1 MRNPFFATPAS
12 ASASAPTAV
21 VGGRLAALGRFCF
34 RHRRWVLG
42 LWAVV
47 LVVGVLIG
55 GRVFEG
61 SVAGASSA
69 SAEADRG
76 SAVVAAA
83 DPAKGTV
90 TAVVDGRPV
99 DDPAVKAA
107 VEKATAEIAALPGVS
122 SALDA
127 YGSGP
132 APAALRSADGTA
144 SLVTVRM
151 ADTASTAQT
160 DAVTERLGALN
171 GAGGAHVTVGGDL
184 VLQQEVKQQT
194 EKDTRF
200 GEMVTLPLTLIV
212 MVLVF
217 GGLAAASLPVIGAV
231 ASVGGALLAMFGF
244 SRIMDI
250 DTSVLPIATVLGLG
264 LSIDYALLMVNRFRE
279 ERGHGADIAAAVER
293 TAATAGRTVA
303 FSGLTVAV
311 ALSGLF
317 VFTSPVLGAVAA
329 AGVSVVVI
337 AVAAALTLIPA
348 LLGFAGARIKTPAAP
363 VADEGFF
370 SRTVRRVRK
379 RAVAVT
385 LASVALLMA
394 AGAPFL
400 HADMR
405 SSGAAVLPASSA
417 GRQVAEAIDQR
428 FPQASAAPITVV
440 VEGGASVAQ
449 AYADDVV
456 AKLPGVSGVRAVSPV
471 GDAVSTIDVLVHGD
485 PQGGQAKQVV
495 EELRADRGGLTTYV
509 TGGAASVVDF
519 QDELLS
525 RGPWALGLVA
535 VGTLVLL
542 FLMTGSVVMP
552 VKALLMNLLSLG
564 ASLGALTLVFQDGWF
579 SGLLGF
585 SPTGGLETFI
595 PVLVFAFAFGLSM
608 DYEVFLL
615 ARIRELTLRGHDCVR
630 AVELGVQ
637 RSGRIITSAALLM
650 VIVFAGFALGDMLM
664 VKQMGIALA
673 VAVAVDATLVRCL
686 LVPAA
691 MSLFGEFNW
700 WAPGPLRRLHRR
712 FGLSE
717 HVDLPEIEPAVLP
730 VPRAGT
736 GPESVGSDGVGVE
749 AVGVG
754 VGVGSES
761 AGSAVVGSGGGAAG
775 GGVPKG
781 LVGSAQPA

>member
-1 MRNPFFATPAS
+1 MRNPSSVAPA
-12 ASASAPTAV
+12 AV
-21 VGGRLAALGRFCF
+21 VGGRLAAIGRFCF

-42 LWAVV
+42 FWAVV

-69 SAEADRG
+69 TAEADRG
-76 SAVVAAA
+76 VAVVAAT
-83 DPAKGTV
+83 DPAKGAV
-90 TAVVDGRPV
+90 TAVVDGKPV
-99 DDPAVKAA
+99 DDPAVRAA

-122 SALDA
+122 SAQDA

-132 APAALRSADGTA
+132 APAALRAADGTA

-151 ADTASTAQT
+151 ADTSTPAQT
-160 DAVTERLGALN
+160 DAVTHRLAALN

-184 VLQQEVKQQT
+184 VLQQEVKKQT

-200 GEMVTLPLTLIV
+200 GEMVTLPLTLVV

-217 GGLAAASLPVIGAV
+217 GGLAAASLPVIGAI
-231 ASVGGALLAMFGF
+231 ASIGGALLAMFGF
-244 SRIMDI
+244 SQIMDI

-279 ERGHGADIAAAVER
+279 ERGHGAGIAAAVER

-317 VFTSPVLGAVAA
+317 VFASPVLGAVAA

-337 AVAAALTLIPA
+337 AVAAALTLVPA
-348 LLGFAGARIKTPAAP
+348 LLGFAGSRIKAPAAP
-363 VADEGFF
+363 VSDEGFF

-379 RAVAVT
+379 RAVLVA
-385 LASVALLMA
+385 LACVALLMA

-400 HADMR
+400 HAEMR
-405 SSGAAVLPASSA
+405 SSGAAVLPGSSA
-417 GRQVAEAIDQR
+417 GRQVAETIDHR
-428 FPQASAAPITVV
+428 FPQVAAAPITVAI
-440 VEGGASVAQ
+440 EGGAPVAQ
-449 AYADDVV
+449 AYADEVV
-456 AKLPGVSGVRAVSPV
+456 AKLPGVSGVRAVTPV
-471 GDAVSTIDVLVHGD
+471 SDKVSTVDVLVHGD
-485 PQGGQAKQVV
+485 PQGDAAQQVV
-495 EELRADRGGLTTYV
+495 DELRADRDGLKTYV
-509 TGGAASVVDF
+509 TGGAATVVDF
-519 QDELLS
+519 KDELMS

-585 SPTGGLETFI
+585 SPAGGLETFL

-615 ARIRELTLRGHDCVR
+615 ARIKELHQRGHSCTR

-650 VIVFAGFALGDMLM
+650 VIVFAGFAAGDMLM

-691 MSLFGEFNW
+691 MTLFGEFNW
-700 WAPGPLRRLHRR
+700 WAPAPLKRLHRR

-717 HVDLPEIEPAVLP
+717 HVELPEIGQPAIPAQRPEP
-730 VPRAGT
+730 
-736 GPESVGSDGVGVE
+736 
-749 AVGVG
+749 
-754 VGVGSES
+754 
-761 AGSAVVGSGGGAAG
+761 
-775 GGVPKG
+775 
-781 LVGSAQPA
+781 VGSAQAA

>member
-1 MRNPFFATPAS
+1 MTS
-12 ASASAPTAV
+12 ASPLASDARPSADPRV
-21 VGGRLAALGRFCF
+21 AGRLAALGRFCY
-34 RHRRWVLG
+34 RQRRWVLG
-42 LWAVV
+42 FWAVV
-47 LVVGVLIG
+47 LVIGVLIG

-61 SVAGASSA
+61 TVAGASSA

-83 DPAKGTV
+83 DPARGTV
-90 TAVVDGRPV
+90 TAVVDGRSV
-99 DDPAVKAA
+99 DDTAVRDA
-107 VEKATAEIAALPGVS
+107 VTRATAEIAALPGVS
-122 SALDA
+122 SAVDA
-127 YGSGP
+127 YGPGP
-132 APAALRSADGTA
+132 GAEALRSADGTA
-144 SLVTVRM
+144 SLVSVRM
-151 ADTASTAQT
+151 ADSSTSAQAG
-160 DAVTERLGALN
+160 AVTQRLA
-171 GAGGAHVTVGGDL
+171 AIQPEVQPGGGKVTVGGDL
-184 VLQQEVKQQT
+184 VLQDEVKKQT

-200 GEMVTLPLTLIV
+200 GEIVTLPLTLIV

-244 SRIMDI
+244 SKIMDI

-279 ERGHGADIAAAVER
+279 ERGHGASIAAAVER

-337 AVAAALTLIPA
+337 AVAAALTLVPA
-348 LLGFAGARIKTPAAP
+348 LLGFAGRRIRTPTAP
-363 VADEGFF
+363 VPDEGFF

-379 RAVAVT
+379 RAV
-385 LASVALLMA
+385 LVALVCTGVLMA

-400 HADMR
+400 HAEMR
-405 SSGAAVLPASSA
+405 NSGAAVLPASSA
-417 GRQVAEAIDQR
+417 GRQVAETVDQR

-440 VEGGASVAQ
+440 VQSGATVAQ

-456 AKLPGVSGVRAVSPV
+456 AQLPGVSGVRAVTPV
-471 GDAVSTIDVLVHGD
+471 SDTVSTIDVLVHGD
-485 PQGGQAKQVV
+485 PQGGEAKQVV
-495 EELRADRGGLTTYV
+495 KELRADRGGLTTQV

-519 QDELLS
+519 QGELLT
-525 RGPWALGLVA
+525 RGPIALGLVA
-535 VGTLVLL
+535 LGTLILL

-615 ARIRELTLRGHDCVR
+615 ARIKELRDKGHSCTR

-691 MSLFGEFNW
+691 MSFFGEFNW
-700 WAPGPLRRLHRR
+700 WAPGPLRRLHDR

-717 HVDLPEIEPAVLP
+717 HVELPELAPAVLP
-730 VPRAGT
+730 AQRPAEELVGT
-736 GPESVGSDGVGVE
+736 GS
-749 AVGVG
+749 
-754 VGVGSES
+754 
-761 AGSAVVGSGGGAAG
+761 
-775 GGVPKG
+775 
-781 LVGSAQPA
+781 

>member
-1 MRNPFFATPAS
+1 MTPAS
-12 ASASAPTAV
+12 PLLSDTRTSADPRVA
-21 VGGRLAALGRFCF
+21 GRLAALGRFCY
-34 RHRRWVLG
+34 RQRRWVLG
-42 LWAVV
+42 FWAVV
-47 LVVGVLIG
+47 LVIGVLIG

-61 SVAGASSA
+61 TVAGASSA
-69 SAEADRG
+69 SAESDRG

-83 DPAKGTV
+83 DPARGTV

-99 DDPAVKAA
+99 DDAA
-107 VEKATAEIAALPGVS
+107 VRDAVTRATAEIAALPGVS
-122 SALDA
+122 SAVDA
-127 YGSGP
+127 YGPGP
-132 APAALRSADGTA
+132 GAEALRSADGTA
-144 SLVTVRM
+144 SAVSVRM
-151 ADTASTAQT
+151 ADSSTSAQSTA
-160 DAVTERLGALN
+160 VTQRLA
-171 GAGGAHVTVGGDL
+171 AIQSEVRPGGGKVTVGGDL
-184 VLQQEVKQQT
+184 VLQDEVKKQT

-200 GEMVTLPLTLIV
+200 GEIVTLPLTLIV

-244 SRIMDI
+244 SKIMDI

-279 ERGHGADIAAAVER
+279 ERGHGASISAAVER

-337 AVAAALTLIPA
+337 AVAAALTLVPA
-348 LLGFAGARIKTPAAP
+348 LLGFAGRRIRTPTAP
-363 VADEGFF
+363 VPDEGFF

-379 RAVAVT
+379 RAV
-385 LASVALLMA
+385 LVALVCTGVLMA

-400 HADMR
+400 HAEMR
-405 SSGAAVLPASSA
+405 NSGAAVLPASSA
-417 GRQVAEAIDQR
+417 GRQVAETIDQR

-440 VEGGASVAQ
+440 VQSGATVAQ

-456 AKLPGVSGVRAVSPV
+456 AGLPGVSGVRAVTPV
-471 GDAVSTIDVLVHGD
+471 SDTVSTIDVLVHGD
-485 PQGGQAKQVV
+485 PQGGEAKKVV
-495 EELRADRGGLTTYV
+495 KELRADRGGLTTQV

-519 QDELLS
+519 QDELTT
-525 RGPWALGLVA
+525 RGPIALGLVA
-535 VGTLVLL
+535 LGTLILL

-615 ARIRELTLRGHDCVR
+615 ARIKELRDKGHSCTR

-691 MSLFGEFNW
+691 MSFFGEFNW
-700 WAPGPLRRLHRR
+700 WAPRPLRRLHDR

-717 HVDLPEIEPAVLP
+717 HVELPELAPAVLP
-730 VPRAGT
+730 TQRPA
-736 GPESVGSDGVGVE
+736 EE
-749 AVGVG
+749 
-754 VGVGSES
+754 
-761 AGSAVVGSGGGAAG
+761 
-775 GGVPKG
+775 
-781 LVGSAQPA
+781 LVGTAS

>member
-1 MRNPFFATPAS
+1 MSDTPAS
-12 ASASAPTAV
+12 AEPRVA
-21 VGGRLAALGRFCF
+21 GRLAALGRFCY
-34 RHRRWVLG
+34 RQRRWVLG
-42 LWAVV
+42 FWAVV
-47 LVVGVLIG
+47 LVIGVLIG

-61 SVAGASSA
+61 TVAGASSA

-83 DPAKGTV
+83 DPSRGTV

-99 DDPAVKAA
+99 DDPAVRDA
-107 VEKATAEIAALPGVS
+107 VTRATAEIAALPGVS
-122 SALDA
+122 SAVDG
-127 YGSGP
+127 YGPGP
-132 APAALRSADGTA
+132 GAEALRSADGTA
-144 SLVTVRM
+144 SLVSVRM
-151 ADTASTAQT
+151 ADSSTSAQATAVNQ
-160 DAVTERLGALN
+160 RLA
-171 GAGGAHVTVGGDL
+171 AIQSEVRPGGGKVTVGGDL
-184 VLQQEVKQQT
+184 VLQDEVKKQT

-200 GEMVTLPLTLIV
+200 GEIVTLPLTLVV

-244 SRIMDI
+244 SKIMDI

-279 ERGHGADIAAAVER
+279 ERGHGAPIAAAVER
-293 TAATAGRTVA
+293 TVATAGRTVA

-337 AVAAALTLIPA
+337 AVAAALTLVPA
-348 LLGFAGARIKTPAAP
+348 LLGFAGRRIRTPTAP
-363 VADEGFF
+363 VPDEGFF

-379 RAVAVT
+379 RAV
-385 LASVALLMA
+385 LVALVCTGVLMA

-400 HADMR
+400 HAEMR
-405 SSGAAVLPASSA
+405 NSGAAVLPVTSA
-417 GRQVAEAIDQR
+417 GRQVAETVDQR
-428 FPQASAAPITVV
+428 FPLASAAPITVV
-440 VEGGASVAQ
+440 VQSGATVAQ

-456 AKLPGVSGVRAVSPV
+456 AQLPGVSGVRAVTPV
-471 GDAVSTIDVLVHGD
+471 SDTVSTIDVLVHGD
-485 PQGGQAKQVV
+485 PQGGPAKQVV
-495 EELRADRGGLTTYV
+495 KELRADRGGLTTQV

-519 QDELLS
+519 QGELLT
-525 RGPWALGLVA
+525 RGPIALGLVA
-535 VGTLVLL
+535 LGTLILL

-552 VKALLMNLLSLG
+552 AKALLMNLLSLG

-585 SPTGGLETFI
+585 SPNGGLETFI

-615 ARIRELTLRGHDCVR
+615 ARIKELRDKGHSCTR

-691 MSLFGEFNW
+691 MSFFGEFNW
-700 WAPGPLRRLHRR
+700 WAPGPLRRLHDR

-717 HVDLPEIEPAVLP
+717 HVELPELAPAVLP
-730 VPRAGT
+730 TQRPAEELVGT
-736 GPESVGSDGVGVE
+736 GS
-749 AVGVG
+749 
-754 VGVGSES
+754 
-761 AGSAVVGSGGGAAG
+761 
-775 GGVPKG
+775 
-781 LVGSAQPA
+781 

>member
-1 MRNPFFATPAS
+1 MSDAGTS
-12 ASASAPTAV
+12 ADSRVA
-21 VGGRLAALGRFCF
+21 GRLAALGRFCY
-34 RHRRWVLG
+34 RQRRWVLG
-42 LWAVV
+42 FWAVV
-47 LVVGVLIG
+47 LVIGVLIG

-61 SVAGASSA
+61 TVAGASSA
-69 SAEADRG
+69 SAESDRG

-83 DPAKGTV
+83 DPARGTV

-99 DDPAVKAA
+99 DDTAVRDA
-107 VEKATAEIAALPGVS
+107 VTRATAEIAALPGVS
-122 SALDA
+122 SAVDA
-127 YGSGP
+127 YGPGP
-132 APAALRSADGTA
+132 GAEALRSADGTA
-144 SLVTVRM
+144 SLVSVRM
-151 ADTASTAQT
+151 ADTSTSAQAT
-160 DAVTERLGALN
+160 AVNQRLA
-171 GAGGAHVTVGGDL
+171 AIQSEVQPGGGKVTVGGDL
-184 VLQQEVKQQT
+184 VLQDEVKKQT

-200 GEMVTLPLTLIV
+200 GEIVTLPLTLIV

-244 SRIMDI
+244 SKIMDI

-279 ERGHGADIAAAVER
+279 ERGHGAPIAAAVER

-337 AVAAALTLIPA
+337 AVAAALTLVPA
-348 LLGFAGARIKTPAAP
+348 LLGFAGRRIRTPSAP
-363 VADEGFF
+363 VPDEGFF

-379 RAVAVT
+379 RAV
-385 LASVALLMA
+385 LVALVCTGVLLA

-400 HADMR
+400 HAEMR
-405 SSGAAVLPASSA
+405 NSGAAVLPASSA
-417 GRQVAEAIDQR
+417 GRQVAETVDQR

-440 VEGGASVAQ
+440 VQSGATVAQ

-456 AKLPGVSGVRAVSPV
+456 SQLPGVSGVRAVTPV
-471 GDAVSTIDVLVHGD
+471 SDTVSTIDVLVHGD
-485 PQGGQAKQVV
+485 PQGGEAKKVV
-495 EELRADRGGLTTYV
+495 EELRADRGGLTTQV

-519 QDELLS
+519 QDELLT
-525 RGPWALGLVA
+525 RGPIALGLVA
-535 VGTLVLL
+535 LGTLILL

-615 ARIRELTLRGHDCVR
+615 ARIKELRDKGHSCTR

-691 MSLFGEFNW
+691 MSFFGEFNW
-700 WAPGPLRRLHRR
+700 WAPRPLRRLHDR

-717 HVDLPEIEPAVLP
+717 HVELPELAPAVLP
-730 VPRAGT
+730 AQRPAEELVST
-736 GPESVGSDGVGVE
+736 GS
-749 AVGVG
+749 
-754 VGVGSES
+754 
-761 AGSAVVGSGGGAAG
+761 
-775 GGVPKG
+775 
-781 LVGSAQPA
+781 

>member
-1 MRNPFFATPAS
+1 MRRRTAVTPAS
-12 ASASAPTAV
+12 PRTSDDLRVA
-21 VGGRLAALGRFCF
+21 GRLAALGRFCY
-34 RHRRWVLG
+34 RQRRWVLG
-42 LWAVV
+42 FWAVV
-47 LVVGVLIG
+47 LVIGVLIG

-61 SVAGASSA
+61 TVAGASSA
-69 SAEADRG
+69 SSEADRG

-83 DPAKGTV
+83 DPARGTV
-90 TAVVDGRPV
+90 TAVVDGKPV
-99 DDPAVKAA
+99 DDAA
-107 VEKATAEIAALPGVS
+107 VRDAVTRATAEIAALPGVS
-122 SALDA
+122 SAVDA
-127 YGSGP
+127 YGPGP
-132 APAALRSADGTA
+132 DAAGLRSADGTA
-144 SLVTVRM
+144 SLVSVRM
-151 ADTASTAQT
+151 ADSSTSAQT
-160 DAVTERLGALN
+160 TAVTQRLAAIKADGAE
-171 GAGGAHVTVGGDL
+171 VTVGGDL
-184 VLQQEVKQQT
+184 VLQDEVKKQT

-200 GEMVTLPLTLIV
+200 GEIVTLPLTLIV

-244 SRIMDI
+244 SKIMDI

-279 ERGHGADIAAAVER
+279 ERGHGASIAAAVER

-337 AVAAALTLIPA
+337 AVAAALTLVPA
-348 LLGFAGARIKTPAAP
+348 LLGFAGRRIRTPTAP
-363 VADEGFF
+363 VPDEGFF

-379 RAVAVT
+379 RAV
-385 LASVALLMA
+385 LVALVCTGVLMA

-400 HADMR
+400 HAEMR
-405 SSGAAVLPASSA
+405 NSGAAVLPASSA
-417 GRQVAEAIDQR
+417 GRQVAETVDQR

-440 VEGGASVAQ
+440 VESGAKVAQ

-456 AKLPGVSGVRAVSPV
+456 AKLPGVSGVRAVTPV
-471 GDAVSTIDVLVHGD
+471 SDTVSTIDVLVHGD
-485 PQGGQAKQVV
+485 PQGGAAKKVV
-495 EELRADRGGLTTYV
+495 EELRADRGGLTTQV

-519 QDELLS
+519 QDELLT
-525 RGPWALGLVA
+525 RGPIALGLVA
-535 VGTLVLL
+535 LGTLILL

-615 ARIRELTLRGHDCVR
+615 ARIKELRDKGHSCTR

-686 LVPAA
+686 LVPAT

-700 WAPGPLRRLHRR
+700 WAPAPLRRLHER

-717 HVDLPEIEPAVLP
+717 HVDLPDLAPAAVLP
-730 VPRAGT
+730 AQRPAEELV
-736 GPESVGSDGVGVE
+736 
-749 AVGVG
+749 
-754 VGVGSES
+754 S
-761 AGSAVVGSGGGAAG
+761 AAS
-775 GGVPKG
+775 
-781 LVGSAQPA
+781 

>member
-1 MRNPFFATPAS
+1 MRKPSS
-12 ASASAPTAV
+12 AAV
-21 VGGRLAALGRFCF
+21 DPRVRGRLAALGRFCF

-42 LWAVV
+42 FWAVV

-69 SAEADRG
+69 GSEADRG
-76 SAVVAAA
+76 GAVVTAA
-83 DPAKGTV
+83 DPARGVV
-90 TAVVDGRPV
+90 TAVVDGKPV
-99 DDPAVKAA
+99 NDPAVRAA
-107 VEKATAEIAALPGVS
+107 VTKATAEIAALPGVS
-122 SALDA
+122 SAQDA
-127 YGSGP
+127 YGRGP
-132 APAALRSADGTA
+132 EAAALRSADGHA

-151 ADTASTAQT
+151 ADTSTGVQA
-160 DAVTERLGALN
+160 DAVTQRLAALN
-171 GAGGAHVTVGGDL
+171 GAGGAHATVGGDL
-184 VLQQEVKQQT
+184 VLQQEVKKQT
-194 EKDTRF
+194 EQDTRF
-200 GEMVTLPLTLIV
+200 GEIVTLPLTLVV

-279 ERGHGADIAAAVER
+279 ERGHGAGIAAAVER

-348 LLGFAGARIKTPAAP
+348 LLGFAGGRIKAPAAP
-363 VADEGFF
+363 VPDEGFF

-379 RAVAVT
+379 RAVPVA
-385 LASVALLMA
+385 LACTALLMA

-405 SSGAAVLPASSA
+405 NSGAAVLPASSA
-417 GRQVAEAIDQR
+417 GRQVADTIDQR
-428 FPQASAAPITVV
+428 FPQVAQAPITVV
-440 VEGGASVAQ
+440 VEGGARVAQ
-449 AYADDVV
+449 AYADEVV
-456 AKLPGVSGVRAVSPV
+456 AKLPGVSGVRAVTPV
-471 GDAVSTIDVLVHGD
+471 SDSVSTIDVLVHGD

-495 EELRADRGGLTTYV
+495 DELRADRGGLKTYV

-519 QDELLS
+519 TDELTS

-535 VGTLVLL
+535 AGTLVLL

-564 ASLGALTLVFQDGWF
+564 ASLGALTLVFQDGYF

-615 ARIRELTLRGHDCVR
+615 ARIKELHSRGYSCTK

-691 MSLFGEFNW
+691 MTLFGEFNW
-700 WAPGPLRRLHRR
+700 WAPAPLRRLHRR

-717 HVDLPEIEPAVLP
+717 HVELPPIEPP
-730 VPRAGT
+730 VIPAPR
-736 GPESVGSDGVGVE
+736 PVE
-749 AVGVG
+749 QD
-754 VGVGSES
+754 
-761 AGSAVVGSGGGAAG
+761 
-775 GGVPKG
+775 
-781 LVGSAQPA
+781 LVGTP

>member
-1 MRNPFFATPAS
+1 MTPAS
-12 ASASAPTAV
+12 PLLSDARTSADPRVA
-21 VGGRLAALGRFCF
+21 GRLAALGRFCY
-34 RHRRWVLG
+34 RQRRWVLG
-42 LWAVV
+42 FWAVV
-47 LVVGVLIG
+47 LVIGVLIG

-61 SVAGASSA
+61 TVAGASSA
-69 SAEADRG
+69 SAESDRG

-83 DPAKGTV
+83 DPARGTV

-99 DDPAVKAA
+99 DDPAVRDA
-107 VEKATAEIAALPGVS
+107 VTRATAEIAALPGVS
-122 SALDA
+122 SAVDA
-127 YGSGP
+127 YGPGP
-132 APAALRSADGTA
+132 GAEALRSADGTA
-144 SLVTVRM
+144 SVVSVRM
-151 ADTASTAQT
+151 ADSSTSAQATAVNQ
-160 DAVTERLGALN
+160 RLA
-171 GAGGAHVTVGGDL
+171 AIQSEVRPGGGKVTVGGDL
-184 VLQQEVKQQT
+184 VLQDEVKKQT

-200 GEMVTLPLTLIV
+200 GEIVTLPLTLIV

-244 SRIMDI
+244 SKIMDI

-279 ERGHGADIAAAVER
+279 ERGHGASISAAVER

-337 AVAAALTLIPA
+337 AVAAALTLVPA
-348 LLGFAGARIKTPAAP
+348 LLGFAGRRIRTPTTP
-363 VADEGFF
+363 VPDEGFF

-379 RAVAVT
+379 RAV
-385 LASVALLMA
+385 LVALVCTGVLMV

-400 HADMR
+400 HAEMR
-405 SSGAAVLPASSA
+405 NSGAAVLPASSA
-417 GRQVAEAIDQR
+417 GRQVAETIDQR

-440 VEGGASVAQ
+440 VQSGATVAQ

-456 AKLPGVSGVRAVSPV
+456 AELPGVSGVRAVTPV
-471 GDAVSTIDVLVHGD
+471 SDTVSTIDVLVHGD
-485 PQGGQAKQVV
+485 PQGGEAKQVV
-495 EELRADRGGLTTYV
+495 KELRADRGGLTTQV

-519 QDELLS
+519 QDELLT
-525 RGPWALGLVA
+525 RGPIALGLVA
-535 VGTLVLL
+535 LGTLILL

-615 ARIRELTLRGHDCVR
+615 ARIKELRDKGHSCTR

-691 MSLFGEFNW
+691 MSFFGEFNW
-700 WAPGPLRRLHRR
+700 WAPRPLRRLHDR

-717 HVDLPEIEPAVLP
+717 HVELPELAPAVLP
-730 VPRAGT
+730 TQRLA
-736 GPESVGSDGVGVE
+736 EE
-749 AVGVG
+749 
-754 VGVGSES
+754 
-761 AGSAVVGSGGGAAG
+761 
-775 GGVPKG
+775 
-781 LVGSAQPA
+781 LVGTAS

>member
-1 MRNPFFATPAS
+1 MRRRSAVTPAS
-12 ASASAPTAV
+12 PSVSDTRTSADPRVA
-21 VGGRLAALGRFCF
+21 GRLAALGRFCY
-34 RHRRWVLG
+34 RQRRWVLG
-42 LWAVV
+42 FWAVV
-47 LVVGVLIG
+47 LVIGVLIG

-61 SVAGASSA
+61 TVAGASSA

-83 DPAKGTV
+83 DPARGTV

-99 DDPAVKAA
+99 DDAA
-107 VEKATAEIAALPGVS
+107 VRDAVTRATAEIAALPGVS
-122 SALDA
+122 SAVDA
-127 YGSGP
+127 YGPGP
-132 APAALRSADGTA
+132 GAEALRSADGTA
-144 SLVTVRM
+144 SLVSVRM
-151 ADTASTAQT
+151 ADSSTSAQATAVNQ
-160 DAVTERLGALN
+160 RLA
-171 GAGGAHVTVGGDL
+171 AIQSEVQPGGGKVTVGGDL
-184 VLQQEVKQQT
+184 VLQDEVKKQT

-200 GEMVTLPLTLIV
+200 GEIVTLPLTLIV

-244 SRIMDI
+244 SKIMDI

-279 ERGHGADIAAAVER
+279 ERGHGASIAAAVER

-337 AVAAALTLIPA
+337 AVAAALTLVPA
-348 LLGFAGARIKTPAAP
+348 LLGFAGRRIRTPTAP
-363 VADEGFF
+363 VPDEGFF

-379 RAVAVT
+379 RAV
-385 LASVALLMA
+385 LVALVCTGVLMA

-400 HADMR
+400 HAEMR
-405 SSGAAVLPASSA
+405 NSGAAVLPASSA
-417 GRQVAEAIDQR
+417 GRQVAETVDQR

-440 VEGGASVAQ
+440 VQSGATVAQ

-456 AKLPGVSGVRAVSPV
+456 AQLPGVSGVRAVTPV
-471 GDAVSTIDVLVHGD
+471 SDTVSTIDVLVHGD
-485 PQGGQAKQVV
+485 PQGGEAKQVV
-495 EELRADRGGLTTYV
+495 KELRADRGGLTTQV

-519 QDELLS
+519 QDELLT
-525 RGPWALGLVA
+525 RGPIALGLVA
-535 VGTLVLL
+535 LGTLILL

-615 ARIRELTLRGHDCVR
+615 ARIKELRDKGHSCTR

-691 MSLFGEFNW
+691 MSFFGEFNW
-700 WAPGPLRRLHRR
+700 WAPGPLRRLHDR

-717 HVDLPEIEPAVLP
+717 HVELPELAPAVLP
-730 VPRAGT
+730 AQRPAEELVGT
-736 GPESVGSDGVGVE
+736 GS
-749 AVGVG
+749 
-754 VGVGSES
+754 
-761 AGSAVVGSGGGAAG
+761 
-775 GGVPKG
+775 
-781 LVGSAQPA
+781 

>member
-1 MRNPFFATPAS
+1 MRNAS
-12 ASASAPTAV
+12 SAPAAL

-42 LWAVV
+42 FWAVV

-83 DPAKGTV
+83 DPVKGTV
-90 TAVVDGRPV
+90 TAVVDGKPV

-107 VEKATAEIAALPGVS
+107 VEQATAEIAGLPGVS
-122 SALDA
+122 AAVDA

-132 APAALRSADGTA
+132 AQATLRSADGTA
-144 SLVTVRM
+144 SLVSVRL
-151 ADTASTAQT
+151 ADTATSAQT
-160 DAVTERLGALN
+160 DAVTQRLAALN

-184 VLQQEVKQQT
+184 VLQDEVKKQT

-200 GEMVTLPLTLIV
+200 GEMVTLPLTLVV

-217 GGLAAASLPVIGAV
+217 GGLSAASLPVIGAV

-279 ERGHGADIAAAVER
+279 ERGHGAGIAAAVER

-348 LLGFAGARIKTPAAP
+348 LLGFAGSRIRTPTAP
-363 VADEGFF
+363 VPDEGFF

-379 RAVAVT
+379 RAVLVT

-400 HADMR
+400 HAEMR
-405 SSGAAVLPASSA
+405 NSGAAVLPASSA
-417 GRQVAEAIDQR
+417 GRQVAETVDQR
-428 FPQASAAPITVV
+428 FPQVSAAPITVV
-440 VEGGASVAQ
+440 VEGGPAVAQ
-449 AYADDVV
+449 AYADEVV

-471 GDAVSTIDVLVHGD
+471 NDAVSTIDVLVHGD
-485 PQGGQAKQVV
+485 PQGGQAKHVV
-495 EELRADRGGLTTYV
+495 EELRADRGGLKTYV

-519 QDELLS
+519 QKELLS

-535 VGTLVLL
+535 AGTLVLL

-579 SGLLGF
+579 SGMLGF

-615 ARIRELTLRGHDCVR
+615 ARIKELRDKGHSCTR
-630 AVELGVQ
+630 SVELGVQ

-700 WAPGPLRRLHRR
+700 WAPAPLRRLHQR

-717 HVDLPEIEPAVLP
+717 HVDLPEIEPAVIP
-730 VPRAGT
+730 APR
-736 GPESVGSDGVGVE
+736 SVV
-749 AVGVG
+749 AQ
-754 VGVGSES
+754 SES
-761 AGSAVVGSGGGAAG
+761 ESESGAESKSKLQPGAAEPEAG
-775 GGVPKG
+775 G
-781 LVGSAQPA
+781 LVKA

>member
-1 MRNPFFATPAS
+1 MRNPS
-12 ASASAPTAV
+12 SAPPTV
-21 VGGRLAALGRFCF
+21 VGGRLAAVGRFCF

-47 LVVGVLIG
+47 LVAGVLIG

-69 SAEADRG
+69 TAEADRG
-76 SAVVAAA
+76 SAVVTAA

-99 DDPAVKAA
+99 DDPAVRAA

-127 YGSGP
+127 YGTGP

-151 ADTASTAQT
+151 ADTATTVQT
-160 DAVTERLGALN
+160 DAVTQRLGALD
-171 GAGGAHVTVGGDL
+171 GTGGAHVTVGGDL
-184 VLQQEVKQQT
+184 VLQQEVKKQT
-194 EKDTRF
+194 ERDTRF
-200 GEMVTLPLTLIV
+200 GELVTLPLTLIV

-217 GGLAAASLPVIGAV
+217 GGLAAASLPAIGAV

-244 SRIMDI
+244 SKIMDI

-279 ERGHGADIAAAVER
+279 ERGHGAGIAAAVER

-337 AVAAALTLIPA
+337 AVAAALTLVPA
-348 LLGFAGARIKTPAAP
+348 LLGFAGARIKAPAAP

-379 RAVAVT
+379 RAVVVA

-417 GRQVAEAIDQR
+417 GRQVAETIDQR
-428 FPQASAAPITVV
+428 FPQASAAPVTVV
-440 VEGGASVAQ
+440 VEGGAPVAQ
-449 AYADDVV
+449 AYADEVV

-471 GDAVSTIDVLVHGD
+471 SDAVSTVDVLVHGD
-485 PQGGQAKQVV
+485 PQGAQAEQVV
-495 EELRADRGGLTTYV
+495 KELRADRGGLTTYV

-615 ARIRELTLRGHDCVR
+615 ARIKELRDKGHSCTR
-630 AVELGVQ
+630 AVELGLQ

-700 WAPGPLRRLHRR
+700 WAPAPLRRLHRR

-717 HVDLPEIEPAVLP
+717 HVELPEIEPAAIP
-730 VPRAGT
+730 APRAVK
-736 GPESVGSDGVGVE
+736 PLV
-749 AVGVG
+749 
-754 VGVGSES
+754 
-761 AGSAVVGSGGGAAG
+761 GAA
-775 GGVPKG
+775 
-781 LVGSAQPA
+781 

>member
-83 DPAKGTV
+83 DQAKGTV

-736 GPESVGSDGVGVE
+736 GSESVGVE
-749 AVGVG
+749 AVGVEAVG

>member
-1 MRNPFFATPAS
+1 MRNPST
-12 ASASAPTAV
+12 TAADPEV
-21 VGGRLAALGRFCF
+21 KVGGRLAAIGRFCF

-42 LWAVV
+42 FWAVV
-47 LVVGVLIG
+47 LVIGVLIG

-61 SVAGASSA
+61 TVAGASSA
-69 SAEADRG
+69 SSEADKG
-76 SAVVAAA
+76 NAVVAAA

-90 TAVVDGRPV
+90 TAVVDGKPV
-99 DDPAVKAA
+99 DDPGVKAA

-127 YGSGP
+127 YGPGP
-132 APAALRSADGTA
+132 AATALRSADGAA

-151 ADTASTAQT
+151 ADASTNAQT
-160 DAVTERLGALN
+160 DAVTERLAALN
-171 GAGGAHVTVGGDL
+171 GETGAHVTVGGDL
-184 VLQQEVKQQT
+184 VLQDEVKQQT

-244 SRIMDI
+244 SQIMDI

-279 ERGHGADIAAAVER
+279 ERGHGAGIAAAVER

-317 VFTSPVLGAVAA
+317 VFTSPVLRAVAA

-337 AVAAALTLIPA
+337 AVAAALTLVPA
-348 LLGFAGARIKTPAAP
+348 LLGFAGSRIKTPTAP
-363 VADEGFF
+363 VPDEGFF

-379 RAVAVT
+379 RAVP
-385 LASVALLMA
+385 VALVCTALLVA

-405 SSGAAVLPASSA
+405 NSGAAVLPASSA
-417 GRQVAEAIDQR
+417 GRQVAETIDHR

-440 VEGGASVAQ
+440 VEGGAPVAQ
-449 AYADDVV
+449 AYADEVV
-456 AKLPGVSGVRAVSPV
+456 AKLPGVSGVRAVTPV
-471 GDAVSTIDVLVHGD
+471 TDSVSTIDVLVHGD
-485 PQGGQAKQVV
+485 PQGGPAKKVV
-495 EELRADRGGLTTYV
+495 EELRADRGGLKTYV

-519 QDELLS
+519 KNELMS

-535 VGTLVLL
+535 AGTLVLL

-579 SGLLGF
+579 SGMLGF

-615 ARIRELTLRGHDCVR
+615 ARIKELHSRGYSCTE

-691 MSLFGEFNW
+691 MTLFGEFNW
-700 WAPGPLRRLHRR
+700 WAPAPLRRLHRR

-717 HVDLPEIEPAVLP
+717 HVELPAIEPAVIP
-730 VPRAGT
+730 APR
-736 GPESVGSDGVGVE
+736 PEAKE
-749 AVGVG
+749 L
-754 VGVGSES
+754 
-761 AGSAVVGSGGGAAG
+761 VGSGA
-775 GGVPKG
+775 
-781 LVGSAQPA
+781 

>member
-1 MRNPFFATPAS
+1 MTPAS
-12 ASASAPTAV
+12 PFLSDTRTSADPRVA
-21 VGGRLAALGRFCF
+21 GRLAALGRFCY
-34 RHRRWVLG
+34 RQRRWVLG
-42 LWAVV
+42 FWAVV
-47 LVVGVLIG
+47 LVIGVLIG

-61 SVAGASSA
+61 TVAGASSA
-69 SAEADRG
+69 SAESDRG

-83 DPAKGTV
+83 DPARGTV

-99 DDPAVKAA
+99 GDAA
-107 VEKATAEIAALPGVS
+107 VRDAVTRATAEIAALPGVS
-122 SALDA
+122 SAVDA
-127 YGSGP
+127 YGPGP
-132 APAALRSADGTA
+132 GAEALRSADGTA
-144 SLVTVRM
+144 SVVSVRM
-151 ADTASTAQT
+151 ADSSTSAQSTA
-160 DAVTERLGALN
+160 VTQRLA
-171 GAGGAHVTVGGDL
+171 AIQSEVQPGGGKVTVGGDL
-184 VLQQEVKQQT
+184 VLQDEVKKQT

-200 GEMVTLPLTLIV
+200 GEIVTLPLTLIV

-244 SRIMDI
+244 SKIMDI

-279 ERGHGADIAAAVER
+279 ERGHGASISAAVER

-337 AVAAALTLIPA
+337 AVAAALTLVPA
-348 LLGFAGARIKTPAAP
+348 LLGFAGRRIRTPTAP
-363 VADEGFF
+363 VPDEGFF

-379 RAVAVT
+379 RAV
-385 LASVALLMA
+385 LVALVCTGVLMA

-400 HADMR
+400 HAEMR
-405 SSGAAVLPASSA
+405 NSGAAVLPASSA
-417 GRQVAEAIDQR
+417 GRQVAETIDQR

-440 VEGGASVAQ
+440 VQSGATVAQ

-456 AKLPGVSGVRAVSPV
+456 AGLPGVSGVRAVTPV
-471 GDAVSTIDVLVHGD
+471 SDTVSTIDVLVHGD
-485 PQGGQAKQVV
+485 PQGGEAKKVV
-495 EELRADRGGLTTYV
+495 KELRADRGGLTTQV

-519 QDELLS
+519 QDELLT
-525 RGPWALGLVA
+525 RGPIALGLVA
-535 VGTLVLL
+535 LGTLILL

-615 ARIRELTLRGHDCVR
+615 ARIKELRDKGHSCTR

-691 MSLFGEFNW
+691 MSFFGEFNW
-700 WAPGPLRRLHRR
+700 WAPRPLRRLHDR

-717 HVDLPEIEPAVLP
+717 HVELPELAPAVLP
-730 VPRAGT
+730 TQRPAEELVGT
-736 GPESVGSDGVGVE
+736 GS
-749 AVGVG
+749 
-754 VGVGSES
+754 
-761 AGSAVVGSGGGAAG
+761 
-775 GGVPKG
+775 
-781 LVGSAQPA
+781 

>member
-1 MRNPFFATPAS
+1 MSDAVTS
-12 ASASAPTAV
+12 ADPRVA
-21 VGGRLAALGRFCF
+21 GRLAALGRFCY
-34 RHRRWVLG
+34 RQRRWVLG
-42 LWAVV
+42 FWAVV
-47 LVVGVLIG
+47 LVIGVLIG

-61 SVAGASSA
+61 TVAGASSA
-69 SAEADRG
+69 SAESDRG

-83 DPAKGTV
+83 DPARGTV

-99 DDPAVKAA
+99 DDTAVRDA
-107 VEKATAEIAALPGVS
+107 VTRATAEISALPGVS
-122 SALDA
+122 SAVDA
-127 YGSGP
+127 YGPGP
-132 APAALRSADGTA
+132 GAEALRSADGNA
-144 SLVTVRM
+144 SLVSVRM
-151 ADTASTAQT
+151 ADSSTPAQATAVNQ
-160 DAVTERLGALN
+160 RLA
-171 GAGGAHVTVGGDL
+171 AIESEVQPGGGKVTVGGDL
-184 VLQQEVKQQT
+184 VLQDEVKKQT

-200 GEMVTLPLTLIV
+200 GEIVTLPLTLIV

-244 SRIMDI
+244 SKIMDI

-279 ERGHGADIAAAVER
+279 ERGHGAPIAAAVER

-337 AVAAALTLIPA
+337 AVAAALTLVPA
-348 LLGFAGARIKTPAAP
+348 LLGFAGRRIRTPSAP
-363 VADEGFF
+363 VPDEGFF

-379 RAVAVT
+379 RAV
-385 LASVALLMA
+385 LVALVCTGVLLA

-400 HADMR
+400 HAEMR
-405 SSGAAVLPASSA
+405 NSGAAVLPASSA
-417 GRQVAEAIDQR
+417 GRQVAETVDQR

-440 VEGGASVAQ
+440 VQSGATVAQ

-456 AKLPGVSGVRAVSPV
+456 AQLPGVSGVRAVTPV
-471 GDAVSTIDVLVHGD
+471 SDTVSTIDVLVHGD
-485 PQGGQAKQVV
+485 PQGGEAKKVV
-495 EELRADRGGLTTYV
+495 EELRADLGGLTTQV

-519 QDELLS
+519 QDELLT
-525 RGPWALGLVA
+525 RGPIALGLVA
-535 VGTLVLL
+535 LGTLILL

-615 ARIRELTLRGHDCVR
+615 ARIKELRDKGHSCTR

-691 MSLFGEFNW
+691 MSFFGEFNW
-700 WAPGPLRRLHRR
+700 WAPRPLRRLHDR

-717 HVDLPEIEPAVLP
+717 HVELPELAPAVLP
-730 VPRAGT
+730 AQRPA
-736 GPESVGSDGVGVE
+736 EE
-749 AVGVG
+749 
-754 VGVGSES
+754 
-761 AGSAVVGSGGGAAG
+761 
-775 GGVPKG
+775 
-781 LVGSAQPA
+781 LVGTAS

>member
-1 MRNPFFATPAS
+1 MRRRSAVTPAS
-12 ASASAPTAV
+12 PLLSDARTSADPRVA
-21 VGGRLAALGRFCF
+21 GRLAALGRFCY
-34 RHRRWVLG
+34 RQRRWVLG
-42 LWAVV
+42 FWAVV
-47 LVVGVLIG
+47 LVIGVLIG

-61 SVAGASSA
+61 TVAGASSA
-69 SAEADRG
+69 SAESDRG

-83 DPAKGTV
+83 DPARGTV

-99 DDPAVKAA
+99 DDAA
-107 VEKATAEIAALPGVS
+107 VRDAVTRATAEIAALPGVS
-122 SALDA
+122 SAVDA
-127 YGSGP
+127 YGPGP
-132 APAALRSADGTA
+132 GAEALRSADGTA
-144 SLVTVRM
+144 SLVSVRM
-151 ADTASTAQT
+151 ADSSTSAQATAVNQ
-160 DAVTERLGALN
+160 RLA
-171 GAGGAHVTVGGDL
+171 AIQSEVRPGGGKVTVGGDL
-184 VLQQEVKQQT
+184 VLQDEVKKQT

-200 GEMVTLPLTLIV
+200 GEIVTLPLTLIV

-244 SRIMDI
+244 SKIMDI

-279 ERGHGADIAAAVER
+279 ERGHGASISAAVER

-337 AVAAALTLIPA
+337 AVAAALTLVPA
-348 LLGFAGARIKTPAAP
+348 LLGFAGRRIRTPTAP
-363 VADEGFF
+363 VPDEGFF

-379 RAVAVT
+379 RAV
-385 LASVALLMA
+385 LVALVCTGVLMA

-400 HADMR
+400 HAEMR
-405 SSGAAVLPASSA
+405 NSGAAVLPASSA
-417 GRQVAEAIDQR
+417 GRQVAETVDQR

-440 VEGGASVAQ
+440 VQSGATVAQ

-456 AKLPGVSGVRAVSPV
+456 AQLPGVSGVRAVTPV
-471 GDAVSTIDVLVHGD
+471 SETVSTIDVLVHGD
-485 PQGGQAKQVV
+485 PQGGAAKQVV
-495 EELRADRGGLTTYV
+495 KELRADRGGLTTQV

-519 QDELLS
+519 QDELLT
-525 RGPWALGLVA
+525 RGPIALGLVA
-535 VGTLVLL
+535 LGTLILL

-615 ARIRELTLRGHDCVR
+615 ARIKELRDKGHSCTR

-691 MSLFGEFNW
+691 MSFFGEFNW
-700 WAPGPLRRLHRR
+700 WAPRPLRRLHDR

-717 HVDLPEIEPAVLP
+717 HVELPELAPAVLP
-730 VPRAGT
+730 TQRPAEELVGT
-736 GPESVGSDGVGVE
+736 GS
-749 AVGVG
+749 
-754 VGVGSES
+754 
-761 AGSAVVGSGGGAAG
+761 
-775 GGVPKG
+775 
-781 LVGSAQPA
+781 

>member
-1 MRNPFFATPAS
+1 MRRRSAVTPAS
-12 ASASAPTAV
+12 PLLSDARTSADPRVA
-21 VGGRLAALGRFCF
+21 GRLAALGRFCY
-34 RHRRWVLG
+34 RQRRWVLG
-42 LWAVV
+42 FWAVV
-47 LVVGVLIG
+47 LVIGVLIG

-61 SVAGASSA
+61 TVAGASSA
-69 SAEADRG
+69 SAESDRG

-83 DPAKGTV
+83 DPARGTV

-99 DDPAVKAA
+99 DDPAVRDA
-107 VEKATAEIAALPGVS
+107 VTRATAEIAALPGVS
-122 SALDA
+122 SAVDA
-127 YGSGP
+127 YGPGP
-132 APAALRSADGTA
+132 GAEALRSADGTA
-144 SLVTVRM
+144 SVVSVRM
-151 ADTASTAQT
+151 ADSSTSAQATAVNQ
-160 DAVTERLGALN
+160 RLA
-171 GAGGAHVTVGGDL
+171 AIQSEVRPGGGKVTVGGDL
-184 VLQQEVKQQT
+184 VLQDEVKKQT

-200 GEMVTLPLTLIV
+200 GEIVTLPLTLIV

-244 SRIMDI
+244 SKIMDI

-279 ERGHGADIAAAVER
+279 ERGHGASISAAVER

-337 AVAAALTLIPA
+337 AVAAALTLVPA
-348 LLGFAGARIKTPAAP
+348 LLGFAGRRIRTPTTP
-363 VADEGFF
+363 VPDEGFF

-379 RAVAVT
+379 RAV
-385 LASVALLMA
+385 LVALVCTGVLMV

-400 HADMR
+400 HAEMR
-405 SSGAAVLPASSA
+405 NSGAAVLPASSA
-417 GRQVAEAIDQR
+417 GRQVAETIDQR

-440 VEGGASVAQ
+440 VQSGATVAQ

-456 AKLPGVSGVRAVSPV
+456 AELPGVSGVRAVTPV
-471 GDAVSTIDVLVHGD
+471 SDTVSTIDVLVHGD
-485 PQGGQAKQVV
+485 PQGGEAKQVV
-495 EELRADRGGLTTYV
+495 KELRADRGGLTTQV

-519 QDELLS
+519 QDELLT
-525 RGPWALGLVA
+525 RGPIALGLVA
-535 VGTLVLL
+535 LGTLILL

-615 ARIRELTLRGHDCVR
+615 ARIKELRDKGHSCTR

-691 MSLFGEFNW
+691 MSFFGEFNW
-700 WAPGPLRRLHRR
+700 WAPRPLRRLHDR

-717 HVDLPEIEPAVLP
+717 HVELPELAPAVLP
-730 VPRAGT
+730 TQRPA
-736 GPESVGSDGVGVE
+736 EE
-749 AVGVG
+749 
-754 VGVGSES
+754 
-761 AGSAVVGSGGGAAG
+761 
-775 GGVPKG
+775 
-781 LVGSAQPA
+781 LVGTAS

>member
-1 MRNPFFATPAS
+1 MTPDPALV
-12 ASASAPTAV
+12 PEDPKV
-21 VGGRLAALGRFCF
+21 PGRLAALGRFCF

-47 LVVGVLIG
+47 LVLGVLIG

-69 SAEADRG
+69 ASEADRG

-83 DPAKGTV
+83 DPASGTV
-90 TAVVDGRPV
+90 TALVDGRPV
-99 DDPAVKAA
+99 DDPAVRDA
-107 VEKATAEIAALPGVS
+107 VTRATAEIAALPGVS
-122 SALDA
+122 STADA
-127 YGSGP
+127 YAADPS
-132 APAALRSADGTA
+132 AAALRSADGTA
-144 SLVTVRM
+144 SLVSVRM
-151 ADTASTAQT
+151 ADGSTPAQA
-160 DAVTERLGALN
+160 DAVAAKLAGIGAD
-171 GAGGAHVTVGGDL
+171 GTTVKVGGDL
-184 VLQQEVKQQT
+184 VLEQEVKEQT
-194 EKDTRF
+194 ERDTRF

-244 SRIMDI
+244 SKIMDI

-279 ERGHGADIAAAVER
+279 ERGHGATIAAAVER
-293 TAATAGRTVA
+293 TSATAGRTVA

-317 VFTSPVLGAVAA
+317 VFSSPVLGAVAA

-337 AVAAALTLIPA
+337 AVAAALTLVPA
-348 LLGFAGARIKTPAAP
+348 LLGFAGHRVKAPTAP
-363 VADEGFF
+363 VPDEGFF

-379 RAVAVT
+379 RAV
-385 LASVALLMA
+385 LVALACTAVLVA

-400 HADMR
+400 HAEMR
-405 SSGAAVLPASSA
+405 SSGASVLPHSSV
-417 GRQVAEAIDQR
+417 GRQVAEAVDQR
-428 FPQASAAPITVV
+428 FPQASAAPVTVV
-440 VEGGASVAQ
+440 VESGAQAAQ
-449 AYADDVV
+449 AYADEVV

-471 GDAVSTIDVLVHGD
+471 GTGDTVSTIDVLVHGD
-485 PQGGQAKQVV
+485 PQGEQAQKVV
-495 EELRADRGGLTTYV
+495 EELRGDRGGLTTHV

-519 QDELLS
+519 KDELMT
-525 RGPWALGLVA
+525 RGPIALGLVA
-535 VGTLVLL
+535 LGTLVLL

-564 ASLGALTLVFQDGWF
+564 ASLGALTLVFQDGFF
-579 SGLLGF
+579 SGMLGF

-615 ARIRELTLRGHDCVR
+615 ARIKELRDRGYDNHR
-630 AVELGVQ
+630 SVELGVQ

-650 VIVFAGFALGDMLM
+650 VIVFAGFAAGDMLM

-691 MSLFGEFNW
+691 MSLFGDFNW
-700 WAPGPLRRLHRR
+700 WAPAPLRRLHRR

-717 HVDLPEIEPAVLP
+717 HVELPPVSAAPAVVP
-730 VPRAGT
+730 APRA
-736 GPESVGSDGVGVE
+736 
-749 AVGVG
+749 
-754 VGVGSES
+754 
-761 AGSAVVGSGGGAAG
+761 AAHDLA
-775 GGVPKG
+775 GVPAG
-781 LVGSAQPA
+781 

>member
-1 MRNPFFATPAS
+1 M
-12 ASASAPTAV
+12 
-21 VGGRLAALGRFCF
+21 
-34 RHRRWVLG
+34 LG

-61 SVAGASSA
+61 TVAGASSA
-69 SAEADRG
+69 TAEADRG
-76 SAVVAAA
+76 NAVVAAT
-83 DPAKGTV
+83 DPARGTV
-90 TAVVDGRPV
+90 TAVVDGKPV
-99 DDPAVKAA
+99 DDPAVRAA
-107 VEKATAEIAALPGVS
+107 VTKATADLAALPGVS

-127 YGSGP
+127 YGTGP

-151 ADTASTAQT
+151 ADTSTSAQT
-160 DAVTERLGALN
+160 DAVTQRLAALN
-171 GAGGAHVTVGGDL
+171 GEAGAHVTVGGDL
-184 VLQQEVKQQT
+184 VLQDEVKKQT
-194 EKDTRF
+194 EQDTRF

-279 ERGHGADIAAAVER
+279 ERGHGAGIAAAVER

-348 LLGFAGARIKTPAAP
+348 LLGFAGSRIKAPAAP
-363 VADEGFF
+363 VPDEGFF
-370 SRTVRRVRK
+370 SRTVRRVGK
-379 RAVAVT
+379 RAVPVA
-385 LASVALLMA
+385 LACVALLMA

-405 SSGAAVLPASSA
+405 NSGAAVLPASSA
-417 GRQVAEAIDQR
+417 GRQVADAVDQR
-428 FPQASAAPITVV
+428 FPQAAAAPITVV
-440 VEGGASVAQ
+440 VEGGAPVAQ

-456 AKLPGVSGVRAVSPV
+456 AKLPGVAGVRAVTPV
-471 GDAVSTIDVLVHGD
+471 SDSVSTVDVLVHGD
-485 PQGGQAKQVV
+485 PQGHQAKQVV
-495 EELRADRGGLTTYV
+495 QELRADRGGLKTYV

-519 QDELLS
+519 KDELMS

-564 ASLGALTLVFQDGWF
+564 ASLGALTLVFQDGYF

-615 ARIRELTLRGHDCVR
+615 ARIKELRDKGHSCTR
-630 AVELGVQ
+630 AVEPRG
-637 RSGRIITSAALLM
+637 
-650 VIVFAGFALGDMLM
+650 
-664 VKQMGIALA
+664 
-673 VAVAVDATLVRCL
+673 
-686 LVPAA
+686 PAQWPDHH
-691 MSLFGEFNW
+691 L
-700 WAPGPLRRLHRR
+700 
-712 FGLSE
+712 
-717 HVDLPEIEPAVLP
+717 
-730 VPRAGT
+730 
-736 GPESVGSDGVGVE
+736 
-749 AVGVG
+749 
-754 VGVGSES
+754 
-761 AGSAVVGSGGGAAG
+761 GGAADGDRVRRVRPRGHAHGQADGHRAGRRRRG
-775 GGVPKG
+775 GRHPGALPAGARRDEPVRRVQ
-781 LVGSAQPA
+781 LVGARPAAAPAPALRAERARRTADRRRDGRSGSAAGGQGPGGFSAVGAVGRRPPSGSAAPPG

>member
-1 MRNPFFATPAS
+1 MRNPFFAAPAP
-12 ASASAPTAV
+12 APASAPTAV

-200 GEMVTLPLTLIV
+200 GEIVTLPLTLIV

-417 GRQVAEAIDQR
+417 GRQVAETIDQR

-736 GPESVGSDGVGVE
+736 G
-749 AVGVG
+749 
-754 VGVGSES
+754 SES
-761 AGSAVVGSGGGAAG
+761 AGSGDDAA
-775 GGVPKG
+775 KG

>member
-1 MRNPFFATPAS
+1 MRRRSAVTPAS
-12 ASASAPTAV
+12 PLLSDTRTSADPRVA
-21 VGGRLAALGRFCF
+21 GRLAALGRFCY
-34 RHRRWVLG
+34 RQRRWVLG
-42 LWAVV
+42 FWAVV
-47 LVVGVLIG
+47 LVIGVLIG

-61 SVAGASSA
+61 TVAGASSA
-69 SAEADRG
+69 SAESDRG

-83 DPAKGTV
+83 DPARGTV

-99 DDPAVKAA
+99 DDAA
-107 VEKATAEIAALPGVS
+107 VRDAVTRATAEIAALPGVS
-122 SALDA
+122 SAVDA
-127 YGSGP
+127 YGPGP
-132 APAALRSADGTA
+132 GAEALRSADGTA
-144 SLVTVRM
+144 SVVSVRM
-151 ADTASTAQT
+151 ADSSTSAQSTA
-160 DAVTERLGALN
+160 VTQRLA
-171 GAGGAHVTVGGDL
+171 AIQSEVQPGGGKVTVGGDL
-184 VLQQEVKQQT
+184 VLQDEVKKQT

-200 GEMVTLPLTLIV
+200 GEIVTLPLTLIV

-244 SRIMDI
+244 SKIMDI

-279 ERGHGADIAAAVER
+279 ERGHGASISAAVER

-337 AVAAALTLIPA
+337 AVAAALTLVPA
-348 LLGFAGARIKTPAAP
+348 LLGFAGRRIRTPTAP
-363 VADEGFF
+363 VPDEGFF

-379 RAVAVT
+379 RAV
-385 LASVALLMA
+385 LVALVCTGVLMA

-400 HADMR
+400 HAEMR
-405 SSGAAVLPASSA
+405 NSGAAVLPASSA
-417 GRQVAEAIDQR
+417 GRQVAETIDQR

-440 VEGGASVAQ
+440 VQSGATVAQ

-456 AKLPGVSGVRAVSPV
+456 AGLPGVSGVRAVTPV
-471 GDAVSTIDVLVHGD
+471 SDTVSTIDVLVHGD
-485 PQGGQAKQVV
+485 PQGGEAKKVV
-495 EELRADRGGLTTYV
+495 KELRADRGGLTTQV

-519 QDELLS
+519 QDELLT
-525 RGPWALGLVA
+525 RGPIALGLVA
-535 VGTLVLL
+535 LGTLILL

-615 ARIRELTLRGHDCVR
+615 ARIKELRDKGHSCTR

-691 MSLFGEFNW
+691 MSFFGEFNW
-700 WAPGPLRRLHRR
+700 WAPRPLRRLHDR

-717 HVDLPEIEPAVLP
+717 HVELPELAPAVLP
-730 VPRAGT
+730 TQRPAEELVGT
-736 GPESVGSDGVGVE
+736 GS
-749 AVGVG
+749 
-754 VGVGSES
+754 
-761 AGSAVVGSGGGAAG
+761 
-775 GGVPKG
+775 
-781 LVGSAQPA
+781 

>member
-1 MRNPFFATPAS
+1 MRRRSAVTPLPLLSDARTS
-12 ASASAPTAV
+12 ADPRVA
-21 VGGRLAALGRFCF
+21 GRLAALGRFCY
-34 RHRRWVLG
+34 RQRRWVLG
-42 LWAVV
+42 FWAVV
-47 LVVGVLIG
+47 LVIGVLIG

-61 SVAGASSA
+61 TVAGASSA
-69 SAEADRG
+69 SAESDRG

-83 DPAKGTV
+83 DPARGTV

-99 DDPAVKAA
+99 DDAA
-107 VEKATAEIAALPGVS
+107 VRDAVTRATAEIAALPGVS
-122 SALDA
+122 SAVDA
-127 YGSGP
+127 YGPGP
-132 APAALRSADGTA
+132 GAEALRSADGTA
-144 SLVTVRM
+144 SLVSVRM
-151 ADTASTAQT
+151 ADSSTSAQATAVNQ
-160 DAVTERLGALN
+160 RLA
-171 GAGGAHVTVGGDL
+171 AIQSEVRPGGGKVTVGGDL
-184 VLQQEVKQQT
+184 VLQDEVKKQT

-200 GEMVTLPLTLIV
+200 GEIVTLPLTLIV

-244 SRIMDI
+244 SKIMDI

-279 ERGHGADIAAAVER
+279 ERGHGASISAAVER

-337 AVAAALTLIPA
+337 AVAAALTLVPA
-348 LLGFAGARIKTPAAP
+348 LLGFAGRRIRTPTAP
-363 VADEGFF
+363 VPDEGFF

-379 RAVAVT
+379 RAV
-385 LASVALLMA
+385 LVALVCTGVLMA

-400 HADMR
+400 HAEMR
-405 SSGAAVLPASSA
+405 NSGAAVLPASSA
-417 GRQVAEAIDQR
+417 GRQVAETVDQR

-440 VEGGASVAQ
+440 VQSGATVAQ

-456 AKLPGVSGVRAVSPV
+456 AQLPGVSGVRAVTPV
-471 GDAVSTIDVLVHGD
+471 SETVSTIDVLVHGD
-485 PQGGQAKQVV
+485 PQGGAAKQVV
-495 EELRADRGGLTTYV
+495 KELRADRGGLTTQV

-519 QDELLS
+519 QDELLT
-525 RGPWALGLVA
+525 RGPIALGLVA
-535 VGTLVLL
+535 LGTLILL

-615 ARIRELTLRGHDCVR
+615 ARIKELRDKGHSCTR

-691 MSLFGEFNW
+691 MSFFGEFNW
-700 WAPGPLRRLHRR
+700 WAPRPLRRLHDR

-717 HVDLPEIEPAVLP
+717 HVELPELAPAVLP
-730 VPRAGT
+730 TQRPAEELVGT
-736 GPESVGSDGVGVE
+736 GS
-749 AVGVG
+749 
-754 VGVGSES
+754 
-761 AGSAVVGSGGGAAG
+761 
-775 GGVPKG
+775 
-781 LVGSAQPA
+781 

>member
-1 MRNPFFATPAS
+1 MRRRSAVTPAS
-12 ASASAPTAV
+12 PLLSDTRTSADPRVA
-21 VGGRLAALGRFCF
+21 GRLAALGRFCY
-34 RHRRWVLG
+34 RQRRWVLG
-42 LWAVV
+42 FWALV
-47 LVVGVLIG
+47 LVIGVLIG

-61 SVAGASSA
+61 TVAGASSA
-69 SAEADRG
+69 SAESDRG

-83 DPAKGTV
+83 DPARGTV

-99 DDPAVKAA
+99 DDAA
-107 VEKATAEIAALPGVS
+107 VRDAVTRATAEIAALPGVS
-122 SALDA
+122 SAVDA
-127 YGSGP
+127 YGPGP
-132 APAALRSADGTA
+132 GAEALRSADGTA
-144 SLVTVRM
+144 SVVSVRM
-151 ADTASTAQT
+151 ADSSTSAQSTA
-160 DAVTERLGALN
+160 VTQRLA
-171 GAGGAHVTVGGDL
+171 AIQSEVQPGGGKVTVGGDL
-184 VLQQEVKQQT
+184 VLQDEVKKQT

-200 GEMVTLPLTLIV
+200 GEIVTLPLTLIV

-244 SRIMDI
+244 SKIMDI

-279 ERGHGADIAAAVER
+279 ERGHGASISAAVER

-337 AVAAALTLIPA
+337 AVAAALTLVPA
-348 LLGFAGARIKTPAAP
+348 LLGFAGRRIRTPTAP
-363 VADEGFF
+363 VPDEGFF

-379 RAVAVT
+379 RAV
-385 LASVALLMA
+385 LVALVCTGVLMA

-400 HADMR
+400 HAEMR
-405 SSGAAVLPASSA
+405 NSGAAVLPASSA
-417 GRQVAEAIDQR
+417 GRQVAETIDQR

-440 VEGGASVAQ
+440 VQSGATVAQ

-456 AKLPGVSGVRAVSPV
+456 AGLPGVSGVRAVTPV
-471 GDAVSTIDVLVHGD
+471 SDTVSTIDVLVHGD
-485 PQGGQAKQVV
+485 PQGGEAKKVV
-495 EELRADRGGLTTYV
+495 EELRADRGGLTTQV

-519 QDELLS
+519 QDELLT
-525 RGPWALGLVA
+525 RGPIALGLVA
-535 VGTLVLL
+535 LGTLILL

-615 ARIRELTLRGHDCVR
+615 ARIKELRDKGHSCTR

-691 MSLFGEFNW
+691 MSFFGEFNW
-700 WAPGPLRRLHRR
+700 WAPRPLRRLHDR

-717 HVDLPEIEPAVLP
+717 HVELPELAPAVLP
-730 VPRAGT
+730 TQRPAEELVGT
-736 GPESVGSDGVGVE
+736 GS
-749 AVGVG
+749 
-754 VGVGSES
+754 
-761 AGSAVVGSGGGAAG
+761 
-775 GGVPKG
+775 
-781 LVGSAQPA
+781 

>member
-1 MRNPFFATPAS
+1 MSDAS
-12 ASASAPTAV
+12 TSADPRVA
-21 VGGRLAALGRFCF
+21 GRLAALGRFCY
-34 RHRRWVLG
+34 RQRRWVLG
-42 LWAVV
+42 FWAVV
-47 LVVGVLIG
+47 LVIGVLIG

-61 SVAGASSA
+61 TVAGASSA

-83 DPAKGTV
+83 DPARGTV

-99 DDPAVKAA
+99 DDGAVRDA
-107 VEKATAEIAALPGVS
+107 VTRATAEIAALPGVS
-122 SALDA
+122 SAVDA
-127 YGSGP
+127 YGPGP
-132 APAALRSADGTA
+132 GAEALRSADGTA
-144 SLVTVRM
+144 SLVSVRM
-151 ADTASTAQT
+151 ADSSTSAQA
-160 DAVTERLGALN
+160 DAVNKRLA
-171 GAGGAHVTVGGDL
+171 AIRSEVQPGGGKVTVGGDL
-184 VLQQEVKQQT
+184 VLQDEVKKQT

-200 GEMVTLPLTLIV
+200 GEIVTLPLTLIV

-244 SRIMDI
+244 SKIMDI

-279 ERGHGADIAAAVER
+279 ERGHGASIAAAVER

-337 AVAAALTLIPA
+337 AVAAALTLVPA
-348 LLGFAGARIKTPAAP
+348 LLGFAGRRIRTPTAP
-363 VADEGFF
+363 VPDEGFF

-379 RAVAVT
+379 RAV
-385 LASVALLMA
+385 LVALVCTGVLMA

-400 HADMR
+400 HAEMR
-405 SSGAAVLPASSA
+405 NSGAAVLPASSA
-417 GRQVAEAIDQR
+417 GRQVAETVDQR

-440 VEGGASVAQ
+440 VQSGATVAQ

-456 AKLPGVSGVRAVSPV
+456 AGLPGVSGVRAVTPV
-471 GDAVSTIDVLVHGD
+471 SDTVSTIDVLVHGD
-485 PQGGQAKQVV
+485 PQGGEAKQVV
-495 EELRADRGGLTTYV
+495 KELRADRGGLTTQV

-519 QDELLS
+519 QHELLT
-525 RGPWALGLVA
+525 RGPIALGLVA
-535 VGTLVLL
+535 LGTLILL

-615 ARIRELTLRGHDCVR
+615 ARIKELRDKGHSCTR

-691 MSLFGEFNW
+691 MSFFGEFNW
-700 WAPGPLRRLHRR
+700 WAPRPLRRLHDR

-717 HVDLPEIEPAVLP
+717 HVELPELAPVVLP
-730 VPRAGT
+730 TQRPA
-736 GPESVGSDGVGVE
+736 EE
-749 AVGVG
+749 
-754 VGVGSES
+754 
-761 AGSAVVGSGGGAAG
+761 
-775 GGVPKG
+775 
-781 LVGSAQPA
+781 LVGTAP

>member
-1 MRNPFFATPAS
+1 MRRS
-12 ASASAPTAV
+12 TAV
-21 VGGRLAALGRFCF
+21 TTDAPAPHTPEVRGRIAALGRFCF

-47 LVVGVLIG
+47 LVAGVLIG

-61 SVAGASSA
+61 TVAGATGSSE
-69 SAEADRG
+69 SDRG
-76 SAVVAAA
+76 GAVVTAA
-83 DPAKGTV
+83 DPAKGAV
-90 TAVVDGRPV
+90 TAVVDGTPV
-99 DDPAVKAA
+99 EGQAVKAA
-107 VEKATAEIAALPGVS
+107 VTAATAEISALPGVAS
-122 SALDA
+122 VTDT
-127 YGSGP
+127 YGQGP
-132 APAALRSADGTA
+132 GAAALRSTDGNA

-151 ADTASTAQT
+151 ADGSSNAQLDTVTHRLSAITA
-160 DAVTERLGALN
+160 D
-171 GAGGAHVTVGGDL
+171 GAHVTVGGDL
-184 VLQQEVKQQT
+184 VLQQEVKKQT
-194 EKDTRF
+194 ASDTRF
-200 GEMVTLPLTLIV
+200 GEIVTLPLTLIV

-244 SRIMDI
+244 SKIMDI

-293 TAATAGRTVA
+293 TSATAGRTVA

-317 VFTSPVLGAVAA
+317 IFTSPVLGAVAA

-348 LLGFAGARIKTPAAP
+348 LLGFAGHRIKAPSAP
-363 VADEGFF
+363 VPDEGFF
-370 SRTVRRVRK
+370 SRTVRRVRR
-379 RAVAVT
+379 RAVP
-385 LASVALLMA
+385 VALACTALLVA
-394 AGAPFL
+394 AGAPFA
-400 HADMR
+400 HAEMR
-405 SSGAAVLPASSA
+405 NSGAAVLPASSA
-417 GRQVAEAIDQR
+417 GRQVAETVDQR
-428 FPQASAAPITVV
+428 FPQVSAAPVTVV
-440 VEGGASVAQ
+440 VRAGAPAAQ
-449 AYADDVV
+449 AYAEDVV
-456 AKLPGVSGVRAVSPV
+456 AKLPGVSGVRAVTPV
-471 GDAVSTIDVLVHGD
+471 GDGLSTVDVLVAGD

-495 EELRADRGGLTTYV
+495 HELRADRGGLTTYV

-525 RGPWALGLVA
+525 RGPWALGLVT
-535 VGTLVLL
+535 VGTLILL

-585 SPTGGLETFI
+585 SPVGGLETFI

-615 ARIRELTLRGHDCVR
+615 ARIKELRDRGHSCTR
-630 AVELGVQ
+630 AVELGLQ
-637 RSGRIITSAALLM
+637 RSGKIITSAALLM
-650 VIVFAGFALGDMLM
+650 VIVFAGFAAGDMLM

-691 MSLFGEFNW
+691 MTLFGEFNW
-700 WAPGPLRRLHRR
+700 WAPAPLRRLHRR

-717 HVDLPEIEPAVLP
+717 HAELPPVTPAGLGTVPAQRGPADGAVEPAVAPDTEPLK
-730 VPRAGT
+730 VGAGH
-736 GPESVGSDGVGVE
+736 
-749 AVGVG
+749 
-754 VGVGSES
+754 
-761 AGSAVVGSGGGAAG
+761 
-775 GGVPKG
+775 
-781 LVGSAQPA
+781 

>member
-12 ASASAPTAV
+12 AAPASASAPTAV

-151 ADTASTAQT
+151 ADAASTAQT

-417 GRQVAEAIDQR
+417 GRQVAETIDQR

-485 PQGGQAKQVV
+485 PQGGQAKQAV

-736 GPESVGSDGVGVE
+736 GSESVGSE
-749 AVGVG
+749 GVG

-761 AGSAVVGSGGGAAG
+761 AGSEVVGPGGGAAG

>member
-1 MRNPFFATPAS
+1 MRKPSS
-12 ASASAPTAV
+12 AAV
-21 VGGRLAALGRFCF
+21 DPRVRGRLAALGRFCF

-42 LWAVV
+42 FWAVV

-69 SAEADRG
+69 GSEADRG
-76 SAVVAAA
+76 GAVVTAA
-83 DPAKGTV
+83 DPARGVV
-90 TAVVDGRPV
+90 TAVVDGKPV
-99 DDPAVKAA
+99 NDPAVRAA
-107 VEKATAEIAALPGVS
+107 VTKATAEIAALPGVS
-122 SALDA
+122 SAQDA
-127 YGSGP
+127 YGRGP
-132 APAALRSADGTA
+132 DAAALRSADGHA

-151 ADTASTAQT
+151 ADTSTGVQA
-160 DAVTERLGALN
+160 DAVTQRLAALN
-171 GAGGAHVTVGGDL
+171 GAGGAHATVGGDL
-184 VLQQEVKQQT
+184 VLQQEVKKQT
-194 EKDTRF
+194 EQDTRF
-200 GEMVTLPLTLIV
+200 GEIVTLPLTLVV

-279 ERGHGADIAAAVER
+279 ERGHGAGIAAAVER

-348 LLGFAGARIKTPAAP
+348 LLGFAGGRIKAPAAP
-363 VADEGFF
+363 VPDEGFF

-379 RAVAVT
+379 RAVPVA
-385 LASVALLMA
+385 LACTALLMA

-405 SSGAAVLPASSA
+405 NSGAAVLPASSA
-417 GRQVAEAIDQR
+417 GRQVADTIDQR
-428 FPQASAAPITVV
+428 FPQVAQAPITVV
-440 VEGGASVAQ
+440 VEGGARVAQ
-449 AYADDVV
+449 AYADEVV
-456 AKLPGVSGVRAVSPV
+456 AKLPGVSGVRAVTPV
-471 GDAVSTIDVLVHGD
+471 SDSVSTIDVLVHGD

-495 EELRADRGGLTTYV
+495 DELRADRGGLKTYV

-519 QDELLS
+519 TDELTS

-535 VGTLVLL
+535 AGTLVLL

-564 ASLGALTLVFQDGWF
+564 ASLGALTLVFQDGYF

-615 ARIRELTLRGHDCVR
+615 ARIKELHSRGYSCTK

-691 MSLFGEFNW
+691 MTLFGEFNW
-700 WAPGPLRRLHRR
+700 WAPAPLRRLHRR

-717 HVDLPEIEPAVLP
+717 HVELPPIEPP
-730 VPRAGT
+730 VIPAPR
-736 GPESVGSDGVGVE
+736 PVE
-749 AVGVG
+749 QD
-754 VGVGSES
+754 
-761 AGSAVVGSGGGAAG
+761 
-775 GGVPKG
+775 
-781 LVGSAQPA
+781 LVGTP